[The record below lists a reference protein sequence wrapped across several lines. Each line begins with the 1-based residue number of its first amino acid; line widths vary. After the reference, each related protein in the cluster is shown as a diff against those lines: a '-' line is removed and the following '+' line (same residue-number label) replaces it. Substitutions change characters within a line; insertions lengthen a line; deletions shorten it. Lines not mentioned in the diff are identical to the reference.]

1 MTISDTTE
9 NVKGKP
15 LLEIQNLA
23 RRYPSPDGGEA
34 MTVFENANFQI
45 NRGEFVCIIGHSGC
59 GKSTIMN
66 ILAGLD
72 TASEG
77 VVTMDGKEVGG
88 PSLDR
93 GVVFQNYSLLPWMSA
108 LNNVM
113 FGVRARNPQWSRKQV
128 RDHSYH
134 HLQMVGLGEG
144 AEKRKPSQLSGGMRQ
159 RVSIARAFAIEPK
172 LLLLDEPF
180 GALDALTRGTI
191 QDELIRV
198 WSGTD
203 QTVFMITHDVDEAIL
218 LADRILLMS
227 NGPYARVAES
237 VTIDIARPRKRADII
252 HHPAYYRIRNHLVD
266 FLTSRSKL
274 LADTDERAGKNMQPI
289 SINPALESPGLAS
302 TDADKTSD
310 STAQAKVTT
319 TAENTAQTT
328 AKNTAQTTAKNTV
341 QSTAKYAAQTT
352 ATTTATTAAK
362 NTATTSAKTT
372 ADNRPDEEFPT
383 LTKIT
388 GTES

>member
-1 MTISDTTE
+1 MTNPESNAT
-9 NVKGKP
+9 
-15 LLEIQNLA
+15 LLHIQNLT
-23 RRYPSPDGGEA
+23 RLYRSTDGTEPL
-34 MTVFENANFQI
+34 TVFENANFDI
-45 NRGEFVCIIGHSGC
+45 KRGEFVCIIGHSGC

-72 TASEG
+72 AATNGA
-77 VVTMDGKEVGG
+77 VIMDGREVTG

-113 FGVRARNPQWSRKQV
+113 FGVRARHPDWSRKQV

-134 HLQMVGLGEG
+134 YLQMVGLGEG

-159 RVSIARAFAIEPK
+159 RVSIARAFAIQPK

-198 WSGTD
+198 WQGSD

-227 NGPYARVAES
+227 NGPFARVAES
-237 VTIDIARPRKRADII
+237 VEIDIPRPRQRAEII
-252 HHPAYYRIRNHLVD
+252 HHPGYYPTRNHLVD
-266 FLTSRSKL
+266 FLTTRSKL
-274 LADTDERAGKNMQPI
+274 LSESQPVHLPNTMPI
-289 SINPALESPGLAS
+289 TVRPGLLETSGESPEPSTNDTEDRPLAI
-302 TDADKTSD
+302 
-310 STAQAKVTT
+310 
-319 TAENTAQTT
+319 
-328 AKNTAQTTAKNTV
+328 
-341 QSTAKYAAQTT
+341 
-352 ATTTATTAAK
+352 
-362 NTATTSAKTT
+362 
-372 ADNRPDEEFPT
+372 
-383 LTKIT
+383 LT
-388 GTES
+388 GTRP